1 MVAMIT
7 TTPAD
12 TAGITHQMGGAWK
25 VRTRQ
30 VEKKATIVPASMML
44 LDAGTVDMCPACHLS
59 SGGRNPS
66 KLLAS
71 NLAGTD
77 GFRRAGHDGLALGEE
92 WPTSRRR
99 TVAGPHPNERKVI
112 LAMNIAVLIKQVPD
126 TWSERTLTEPEWTL
140 DREAAD
146 AVIDEIDTR
155 GVEAALQLTEKH
167 GGEVTVV
174 TMGPDRATDALR
186 KALAM
191 GVDKAVH
198 ISDDGL
204 AGSDA
209 LQTSAALA
217 AALRPLSA
225 DLIIAGN
232 ESTDGRTGSVPSMLA
247 ERLGLPQ
254 ITSVRTLE
262 IDGTTLRA
270 ERVRDGGYSE
280 VTATLPAVV
289 SVTEKINEPR
299 YPGFKGIMAAKKKP
313 MTTLTIDELGL
324 DPSTTG

>member
-1 MVAMIT
+1 
-7 TTPAD
+7 
-12 TAGITHQMGGAWK
+12 
-25 VRTRQ
+25 
-30 VEKKATIVPASMML
+30 
-44 LDAGTVDMCPACHLS
+44 
-59 SGGRNPS
+59 
-66 KLLAS
+66 
-71 NLAGTD
+71 
-77 GFRRAGHDGLALGEE
+77 
-92 WPTSRRR
+92 
-99 TVAGPHPNERKVI
+99 
-112 LAMNIAVLIKQVPD
+112 MNIAVLIKQVPD

-198 ISDDGL
+198 INDDGL

-217 AALRPLSA
+217 AALRTLAA

-232 ESTDGRTGSVPSMLA
+232 ESTDGRTGSLPSMLA

-313 MTTLTIDELGL
+313 MTTLTVDDLGL
-324 DPSTTG
+324 DPSTTGLANASTQVVDGAPRPPKESGEKITDDGDGGTRVAEYLVAARLI

>member
-1 MVAMIT
+1 
-7 TTPAD
+7 
-12 TAGITHQMGGAWK
+12 
-25 VRTRQ
+25 
-30 VEKKATIVPASMML
+30 
-44 LDAGTVDMCPACHLS
+44 
-59 SGGRNPS
+59 
-66 KLLAS
+66 
-71 NLAGTD
+71 
-77 GFRRAGHDGLALGEE
+77 
-92 WPTSRRR
+92 
-99 TVAGPHPNERKVI
+99 VI
-112 LAMNIAVLIKQVPD
+112 LTMNIAVLIKQVPD
-126 TWSERTLTEPEWTL
+126 TWSERILREPDWTL
-140 DREAAD
+140 DRDAAD

-155 GVEAALQLTEKH
+155 GVEAALQLVEQH

-198 ISDDGL
+198 ITDEAL

-217 AALRPLSA
+217 AAIRTVSA
-225 DLIIAGN
+225 DLIITGN

-254 ITSVRTLE
+254 ITSVRTIE
-262 IDGTTLRA
+262 IDGDTLRA

-280 VTATLPAVV
+280 VTTSLPAVI

-313 MTTLTIDELGL
+313 VSTLGIDDLGL
-324 DPSTTG
+324 DPVSVGLANASTVVLDGAPRPPRDSGEKITDDGDGGTRIAEFLAAARLI

>member
-1 MVAMIT
+1 M
-7 TTPAD
+7 D
-12 TAGITHQMGGAWK
+12 
-25 VRTRQ
+25 
-30 VEKKATIVPASMML
+30 
-44 LDAGTVDMCPACHLS
+44 
-59 SGGRNPS
+59 
-66 KLLAS
+66 
-71 NLAGTD
+71 
-77 GFRRAGHDGLALGEE
+77 
-92 WPTSRRR
+92 
-99 TVAGPHPNERKVI
+99 
-112 LAMNIAVLIKQVPD
+112 IAVLIKQVPD
-126 TWSERTLTEPEWTL
+126 TWSERTLRDGDWTL
-140 DREAAD
+140 DRDAAD

-155 GVEAALQLTEKH
+155 GVETALQLVEKN
-167 GGEVTVV
+167 GGAVTVV

-198 ISDDGL
+198 INDEGL
-204 AGSDA
+204 AGSCA

-217 AALRPLSA
+217 AAIRTLSV
-225 DLIIAGN
+225 DLIITGN

-262 IDGTTLRA
+262 IDGTSLRA

-280 VTATLPAVV
+280 VTASLPAVV

-313 MTTLTIDELGL
+313 VTTLGIDDLGL
-324 DPSTTG
+324 AAGSTGLANASTVVVDGAPRPPRESGEKITDDGAGGTKAAEFLAAARLI

>member
-1 MVAMIT
+1 
-7 TTPAD
+7 
-12 TAGITHQMGGAWK
+12 
-25 VRTRQ
+25 
-30 VEKKATIVPASMML
+30 
-44 LDAGTVDMCPACHLS
+44 
-59 SGGRNPS
+59 
-66 KLLAS
+66 
-71 NLAGTD
+71 
-77 GFRRAGHDGLALGEE
+77 
-92 WPTSRRR
+92 
-99 TVAGPHPNERKVI
+99 
-112 LAMNIAVLIKQVPD
+112 MNIAVLIKQVPD
-126 TWSERTLTEPEWTL
+126 TWSERTLRETDWTL
-140 DREAAD
+140 DRDAAD

-191 GVDKAVH
+191 GADKAVH
-198 ISDDGL
+198 ITDDGL

-217 AALRPLSA
+217 AAIRTLSV
-225 DLIIAGN
+225 DLIITGN

-254 ITSVRTLE
+254 VTSIRTLD

-280 VTATLPAVV
+280 VTATLPALI

-313 MTTLTIDELGL
+313 VTTLGIDDLGL
-324 DPSTTG
+324 DAASTGLQNASTVVVDGAPRPPRTSGEKITDDGAGGTKVAEFLVGARLI